1 MLRTDPGT
9 FDAMQARALE
19 LGTREGGA
27 IVSGILDAIE
37 ALDEVVAPQAI
48 HLGLGWARGS
58 VRFLALDLLAARDPE
73 AARHRAAA
81 DPDQKVRGWTPRRPR
96 ERITSAGET
105 DSRPRADERGHP
117 VPRNA
122 QAMLFP
128 E

>member
-1 MLRTDPGT
+1 M
-9 FDAMQARALE
+9 
-19 LGTREGGA
+19 
-27 IVSGILDAIE
+27 SGILDAIE

-58 VRFLALDLLAARDPE
+58 VRLLALDLLARREEVE

-81 DPDQKVRGWTPRRPR
+81 DPDQKVRAWTARRPR
-96 ERITSAGET
+96 GRITSAGET

-122 QAMLFP
+122 QAMLFL